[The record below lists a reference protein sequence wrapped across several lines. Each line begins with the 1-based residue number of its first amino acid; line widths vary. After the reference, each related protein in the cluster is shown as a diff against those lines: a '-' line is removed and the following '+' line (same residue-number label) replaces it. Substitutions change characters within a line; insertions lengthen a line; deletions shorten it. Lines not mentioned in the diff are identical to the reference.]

1 MAGASPTATAAANV
15 GSLESL
21 KEKGVIVVT
30 EGEGP
35 IAIFYHDDGQVHAV
49 DNRCPHMGFPL
60 HRGTVKDGILTCHWH
75 HADFDLVSG
84 CTFNLFADD
93 VPTYPVEVKDGQVWL
108 TPSRDRSGEV
118 DYWKGR
124 LKEGFEQG
132 IGLVI
137 AKAVIALLRANI
149 QYREIICIGAAHGIR
164 YRGSGWG
171 PGLTIMA
178 AMANILDYL
187 PVDEQVLPLY
197 QGLVHMTRDSN
208 GQAPRFDLQPL
219 DTEALPISTLKRW
232 FRHFVEVRD
241 DEGANRC
248 LLTAIQAGSTPAEL
262 VDMIVA
268 AATDHFFLD
277 GGHVVDFINK
287 GSELL
292 DLIGWDQAD
301 TVLPSLTRQLCNARR
316 SEESNAWRH
325 PVDLRELVHN
335 AIDTLP
341 KVQVSSNGTSWEGPA
356 PISSIILGEDPAVT
370 IEAMNEALRN
380 GVTLLQLS
388 QTVTYA
394 AALRVARFHTQNEFN
409 DWIGVLHTFT
419 YCNALH
425 QTIKRTGSRELVRGV
440 FHGAMAVYLD
450 RFLNIP
456 PARLPGERGDVT
468 GPEDADDILEAYL
481 ETLNTQQQVEPA
493 ARLVH
498 RYLSL
503 GHPVE
508 RLFRTLAESLLRED
522 AEFHSFQMLEA
533 GIQQFEELRGT
544 EEAKHVLVAVAR
556 YLAAHAP
563 TQRAM
568 NQTAQIALRLN
579 RGEMVYEEE

>member
-1 MAGASPTATAAANV
+1 MAVAPTTTNAAVNV
-15 GSLESL
+15 GSLASL
-21 KEKGVIVVT
+21 KEKGAIVVT

-35 IAIFYHDDGQVHAV
+35 IAIFYHDDGEVHAV

-93 VPTYPVEVKDGQVWL
+93 VPTYPVEVKDGEVWL
-108 TPSRDRSGEV
+108 TPYRDRSGEV

-132 IGLVI
+132 IGLII
-137 AKAVIALLRANI
+137 AKAVIALLRADI
-149 QYREIICIGAAHGIR
+149 PYREIIRIGAAHGVR

-171 PGLTIMA
+171 PGLTIMT

-187 PVDEQVLPLY
+187 PKDEQILPLY
-197 QGLVHMTRDSN
+197 QGLVHVTRDSN

-219 DTEALPISTLKRW
+219 DTEDLPMSTLKRW

-248 LLTAIQAGSTPAEL
+248 LLTAVQAGSTPQEL
-262 VDMIVA
+262 VDMIMA

-292 DLIGWDQAD
+292 DLIGWDQAGV
-301 TVLPSLTRQLCNARR
+301 VLPSLTRQLCNARR
-316 SEESNAWRH
+316 SEEFNAWRH
-325 PVDLRELVHN
+325 PVDLRGLVHR
-335 AIDTLP
+335 AFDSLP
-341 KVQVSSNGTSWEGPA
+341 EVHTSSNGTAWEGPGVLA
-356 PISSIILGEDPAVT
+356 EIMLGEDPEAT
-370 IEAMNEALRN
+370 IEAMKDAVRN

-425 QTIKRTGSRELVRGV
+425 QAIKRTGSTELVRGV

-456 PARLPGERGDVT
+456 PARLPGERGEVA
-468 GPEDADDILEAYL
+468 GPEDADEILEAYL

-508 RLFRTLAESLLRED
+508 PLFRTLAESLLRED

-533 GIQQFEELRGT
+533 GIQQYEELQGT
-544 EEAKHVLVAVAR
+544 KEADHILIAVAR
-556 YLAAHAP
+556 YLSAHAP
-563 TQRAM
+563 TQRSM

-579 RGEMVYEEE
+579 RGEAVYEEE